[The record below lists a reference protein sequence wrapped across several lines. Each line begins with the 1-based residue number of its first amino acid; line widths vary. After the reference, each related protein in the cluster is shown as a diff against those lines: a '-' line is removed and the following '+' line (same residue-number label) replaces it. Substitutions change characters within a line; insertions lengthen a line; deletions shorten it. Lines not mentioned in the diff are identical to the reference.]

1 MALMAFVMVHDR
13 VPRESPWGESQI
25 CRAGP
30 PPAAGGE
37 AVAPSTHVP
46 RGAGPGPPPLPAG
59 IQQGGAYTWNS
70 RLTHAAPLLAQSQPP
85 VAAGGTGS
93 RGLGFARCGCPR
105 PCSGTCS
112 AVFAPPGDVDELFRL
127 VPFTLGVSE
136 KEASTSAPVTGV

>member
-37 AVAPSTHVP
+37 AAAPSTHIP

-70 RLTHAAPLLAQSQPP
+70 RLTHAAPLLTQSQPP

-93 RGLGFARCGCPR
+93 RGSGFARCGCPR

-112 AVFAPPGDVDELFRL
+112 AVFAPPRDVDELFRL

>member
-25 CRAGP
+25 CGAGPPP

-37 AVAPSTHVP
+37 AAAPSAHIP

-70 RLTHAAPLLAQSQPP
+70 RLTHAAPLLTQSQPP
-85 VAAGGTGS
+85 VAAGGTGHGEPGFGVLQVRLPPALLGDLQHS
-93 RGLGFARCGCPR
+93 LCPAPGRG
-105 PCSGTCS
+105 
-112 AVFAPPGDVDELFRL
+112 
-127 VPFTLGVSE
+127 
-136 KEASTSAPVTGV
+136 

>member
-1 MALMAFVMVHDR
+1 MVLMAFVMVHDR

-37 AVAPSTHVP
+37 AAAPSTHVP

-85 VAAGGTGS
+85 VAAGGTGHGEPGFGVRQVRLPPALLGELQHS
-93 RGLGFARCGCPR
+93 LCPAPGRG
-105 PCSGTCS
+105 
-112 AVFAPPGDVDELFRL
+112 
-127 VPFTLGVSE
+127 
-136 KEASTSAPVTGV
+136 